1 MFATQQIPVVSSDAG
16 DEVALQN
23 PNSPASLM
31 KKSKEMQAQS
41 EADKMF
47 DAPPPPSNTEKYQD
61 YLAESCNTTNAEP
74 ILKSLFLA
82 SSVLL
87 ILYAV
92 APQV

>member
-16 DEVALQN
+16 DEMALQN

-31 KKSKEMQAQS
+31 KKSKEMEAQS
-41 EADKMF
+41 EADKMY
-47 DAPPPPSNTEKYQD
+47 DAPPPPTVAEKFED
-61 YLAESCNTTNAEP
+61 YFAVSCNTTNAES